1 MPKITALG
9 IVFDGFSTDPAA
21 AVAVSSP
28 AKPHT
33 RSKVAPLNIVGV
45 PRFAT
50 SGATEKLFILKKKSL
65 TLKKHTMGSQHL
77 TQQEKAKLYDDM
89 LLRYQRLQEQ
99 VRLLKAKSFEVSDED
114 QRQINI
120 IEASMKRLYND
131 TQKLF

>member
-1 MPKITALG
+1 M
-9 IVFDGFSTDPAA
+9 
-21 AVAVSSP
+21 
-28 AKPHT
+28 
-33 RSKVAPLNIVGV
+33 
-45 PRFAT
+45 
-50 SGATEKLFILKKKSL
+50 GA
-65 TLKKHTMGSQHL
+65 QHL

>member
-1 MPKITALG
+1 M
-9 IVFDGFSTDPAA
+9 
-21 AVAVSSP
+21 
-28 AKPHT
+28 
-33 RSKVAPLNIVGV
+33 
-45 PRFAT
+45 
-50 SGATEKLFILKKKSL
+50 GA
-65 TLKKHTMGSQHL
+65 QHL

-99 VRLLKAKSFEVSDED
+99 VRLIKAKSFEVSDED